1 MRTTMVGCLT
11 AITLAT
17 AACHTLRPITLAEL
31 NAAKPGAVWVTRADQ
46 SVVVVEG
53 PQLIGDTLVG
63 YVQGEFEEMP
73 TANLQKFVTKKRDKA
88 KTTALIIGTT
98 VGIAGAAMMMT
109 SSGLFGNPADLEDCE
124 DDPEKCMMM

>member
-1 MRTTMVGCLT
+1 MRTIMVGCLT

-53 PQLIGDTLVG
+53 PQLLGDTLVG
-63 YVQGEFEEMP
+63 YVEGKFEEMP
-73 TANLQKFVTKKRDKA
+73 TANLQKFVMKKPDKG

-98 VGIAGAAMMMT
+98 VGVAGVAFLLT
-109 SSGLFGNPADLEDCE
+109 STGLFSDPQSMLDCD
-124 DDPEKCMMM
+124 DDPDQAGCM